1 MRIEEIGEFGLVERI
16 ASMLRARSPEVLRG
30 IGDDAA
36 VIDLGDGRALIL
48 TIDSLVEGVH
58 FLKDVCPPRS
68 IGYKSMAVNVSDVAA
83 MGAEP
88 KYGVVSIS
96 LPEGE
101 KVELVE
107 GIYRGIEEMA
117 SEVGVSVVGGDT
129 TRSPGP
135 LFISIALLGVCPVD
149 EVIGRSEAK
158 AGDLIGVTG
167 TLGDSAAGLEL
178 ILKGEVEGLKPE
190 DAEYLLD
197 RHLRPKVRTKAARE
211 LASRKLVSSMIDISD
226 GLSSEVNHIC
236 RMSGVGAL
244 IEAERLPISDQLQ
257 RFCELTGRSALDL
270 ALNGGEDYEL
280 LFTFPRG
287 NLGEIEAAFER
298 LGLRLSVVGRVT
310 PPDEGVRI
318 KIGGEERPL
327 PPGGFDHWGG
337 GERKPRPRRS
347 IKPCA
352 AGRSPF

>member
-1 MRIEEIGEFGLVERI
+1 MRIEEIGEFGLIEKI
-16 ASMLRARSPEVLRG
+16 ASMLRARSPEVLKG

-36 VIDLGDGRALIL
+36 VIDLGNGRALIL
-48 TIDSLVEGVH
+48 TIDTLVEGVH
-58 FLKDVCPPRS
+58 FLKGACPARS

-88 KYGVVSIS
+88 RYGVVSIS
-96 LPEGE
+96 IPAGTE
-101 KVELVE
+101 VELIE
-107 GIYRGIEEMA
+107 EIYRGIEEMA

-135 LFISIALLGVCPVD
+135 LFISIALLGICPVD
-149 EVIGRSEAK
+149 EVAGRSGAK

-178 ILKGEVEGLKPE
+178 ILKGGVKGLKQE
-190 DAEYLLD
+190 DAEYLLS
-197 RHLRPKVRTKAARE
+197 RHLTPKPRVRAARE
-211 LASRKLVSSMIDISD
+211 LASRRLVSSMIDVSD

-244 IEAERLPISDQLQ
+244 IEAERIPISDQLR

-280 LFTFPRG
+280 LFTFREER
-287 NLGEIEAAFER
+287 LAEIEEVFER
-298 LGLRLSVVGRVT
+298 LDLRLSIIGRIT
-310 PPDEGVRI
+310 PPGEGVSVEI
-318 KIGGEERPL
+318 EGEKRPL
-327 PPGGFDHWGG
+327 LPGGFDHWGEG
-337 GERKPRPRRS
+337 GESPRP
-347 IKPCA
+347 A
-352 AGRSPF
+352 